1 MAACGLVVL
10 SIPAVRPAA
19 ADPLPGGLGP
29 CVPGTCPG
37 TFPPVGNGAF
47 AGRDNAINVFA
58 GGDMHVTG
66 SAAEA
71 EGRVVVGGD
80 FSLRKTAGSSIYNV
94 GVAGVGSRV
103 PPPDGA
109 DYLTVGGD
117 LSVADGQRLDAVGDS
132 GGGVVRHAG
141 SISGTVLGTVVHDT
155 AAMKPYAGLR
165 AELTAASECYARAA
179 ATGTVVNQNHQTLF
193 TGDGKSALQVFTV
206 TQDVAGP
213 GGATQGIAFAG
224 IPDGATVLVNLTG
237 SARVINTYSGSLDD
251 TDPLNRLRPRLL
263 WNFPD
268 ARVVR
273 LTGSGMFQGSV
284 LAGRPDGTTTVT
296 LPGTNGRFFTA
307 GSLVHGSGT
316 GQGSGQE
323 FHAYPFT
330 GDLPSCGTTP
340 EPTTTTTVTTTS
352 TAPTTTPTTTTATGT
367 TTAPTTTAPTEPTST
382 STTPTTGTTSTTAP
396 TPTTSTTPTGTTTA
410 PTSTS
415 TSPTGTSTAPTSPS
429 ATPTGT
435 STTPTST
442 STTGTAPTSTTGPHT
457 TNPTST
463 TNLTSPMSPTSP
475 TTTTVTSTTA
485 TTPTATSPETSTT
498 PPGPNPAVPTT
509 PGGRGHLPRTGTDL
523 GPVLGLGALLLT
535 TGIALVLGTT
545 RRRTR

>member
-1 MAACGLVVL
+1 MRVTHAALAALAACGLVVL
-10 SIPAVRPAA
+10 SIPAGRPAA

-58 GGDMHVTG
+58 GGDMRVTG

-80 FSLRKTAGSSIYNV
+80 FTLRKTAGSSIYNV

-141 SISGTVLGTVVHDT
+141 TVSGTVIGTLVHDP
-155 AAMKPYAGLR
+155 AALKPYAGLR

-307 GSLVHGSGT
+307 GSLVHGSGV

-323 FHAYPFT
+323 YHAYPFT
-330 GDLPSCGTTP
+330 GDLPSCDQTP

-352 TAPTTTPTTTTATGT
+352 TAPTTTPTSTTTGPTTST
-367 TTAPTTTAPTEPTST
+367 TTAPTSPTSTTTEPPSTSTTPTTGTTTTTVPTSTTTEPTST
-382 STTPTTGTTSTTAP
+382 STTPTGP
-396 TPTTSTTPTGTTTA
+396 T
-410 PTSTS
+410 
-415 TSPTGTSTAPTSPS
+415 
-429 ATPTGT
+429 
-435 STTPTST
+435 
-442 STTGTAPTSTTGPHT
+442 TAPTSTTGPNT
-457 TNPTST
+457 TN
-463 TNLTSPMSPTSP
+463 P
-475 TTTTVTSTTA
+475 TTTTVTSTTV

-498 PPGPNPAVPTT
+498 PAGTNPTVPTT
-509 PGGRGHLPRTGTDL
+509 PGGHGRLPSTGTDL

-535 TGIALVLGTT
+535 SGVALVLVTT

>member
-10 SIPAVRPAA
+10 SIPAGRPAA

-58 GGDMHVTG
+58 GGDMRVTG

-80 FSLRKTAGSSIYNV
+80 FTLRKTSGSSIYNV

-109 DYLTVGGD
+109 DYLTVGGN
-117 LSVADGQRLDAVGDS
+117 LSVTDGQRLDAVGDS
-132 GGGVVRHAG
+132 AGGVVRHAG
-141 SISGTVLGTVVHDT
+141 SVSGTVIGTLVHDP

-206 TQDVAGP
+206 TQDIAGP
-213 GGATQGIAFAG
+213 GGATQGITFTG

-268 ARVVR
+268 AEVVR

-284 LAGRPDGTTTVT
+284 LAGRPEGTTTVT

-307 GSLVHGSGT
+307 GNLVHGSGV

-330 GDLPSCGTTP
+330 GDLPSCVKPP

-352 TAPTTTPTTTTATGT
+352 TAPTSTTPTST
-367 TTAPTTTAPTEPTST
+367 TTAPTTTPTS
-382 STTPTTGTTSTTAP
+382 
-396 TPTTSTTPTGTTTA
+396 TTTA

-415 TSPTGTSTAPTSPS
+415 TVP
-429 ATPTGT
+429 

-442 STTGTAPTSTTGPHT
+442 TTAPTSTTGPST
-457 TNPTST
+457 TPTSDT
-463 TNLTSPMSPTSP
+463 TPPSG
-475 TTTTVTSTTA
+475 TTTVTSTTV
-485 TTPTATSPETSTT
+485 TTPTETSGTTT
-498 PPGPNPAVPTT
+498 PTGPNPTVPTT
-509 PGGRGHLPRTGTDL
+509 PRGHGNLPSTGTDL

-535 TGIALVLGTT
+535 SGIALVLVTT

>member
-1 MAACGLVVL
+1 MRVTHAALAALAACGLVVL
-10 SIPAVRPAA
+10 SIPAGRSAA

-37 TFPPVGNGAF
+37 TYPPVGNGAF
-47 AGRDNAINVFA
+47 AGRDNAITVFA
-58 GGDMHVTG
+58 GGDMRVTG

-80 FSLRKTAGSSIYNV
+80 FTLRKTAGSSIYNV

-109 DYLTVGGD
+109 DFLTVGGD

-141 SISGTVLGTVVHDT
+141 SVSGTVIGTVVHDT

-179 ATGTVVNQNHQTLF
+179 ATGTVVNQNYQTLF

-206 TQDVAGP
+206 TQDIAGP
-213 GGATQGIAFAG
+213 GGTAQGIAFTG

-237 SARVINTYSGSLDD
+237 SARVVNTYSGTLDD

-268 ARVVR
+268 ARTVS
-273 LTGSGMFQGSV
+273 LTGGGMFQGSV

-307 GSLVHGSGT
+307 GNLVHGSPA

-330 GDLPSCGTTP
+330 GDLPSCGQPP

-352 TAPTTTPTTTTATGT
+352 P
-367 TTAPTTTAPTEPTST
+367 T
-382 STTPTTGTTSTTAP
+382 STTPTTSTEPTTSTTP
-396 TPTTSTTPTGTTTA
+396 TSTTETTTPTTSTTPTGTTTVPTS
-410 PTSTS
+410 PTSTG
-415 TSPTGTSTAPTSPS
+415 TTTTATSTTDT
-429 ATPTGT
+429 TPTGT
-435 STTPTST
+435 SPE
-442 STTGTAPTSTTGPHT
+442 
-457 TNPTST
+457 
-463 TNLTSPMSPTSP
+463 
-475 TTTTVTSTTA
+475 
-485 TTPTATSPETSTT
+485 ETSTT
-498 PPGPNPAVPTT
+498 PAVPNPTVPET
-509 PGGRGHLPRTGTDL
+509 PGGHGPLPSTGTDL
-523 GPVLGLGALLLT
+523 GPVLGLGALLLAA
-535 TGIALVLGTT
+535 GIALVLLAT